1 MSAGAAAWDWRGKSQ
16 ISAIETNKDLLRIG
30 VSNLL
35 KKKLPDSEVVRSRFE
50 SRRRTRSKPQS
61 SSDRPLRRPSSGAN
75 NGSRRRERQPK
86 SKSPDLLPVPK
97 PKAPRTRPEANNRPP
112 ERRRN
117 KQPRR
122 GNKPPRKLSSLL
134 WLYGVRVL
142 ILAVGLGAIAGTLLS
157 VVDPSTQI
165 SEQNLEKETNQLQA
179 SIEPQP
185 SPVLP
190 LSQEITPLKTQLQ
203 VMLQQNPQL
212 QPGVFLVDLD
222 TGAYLNWEGSTT
234 FSAASTIKVPILVA
248 FFQDVDAGKIRLD
261 ETLTLTPE
269 TIATGSGDMQYQAI
283 GTQYTALETA
293 TKMITISDNSATN
306 MLIERLGGAIAL
318 NQRFQEWG
326 LTATAIR
333 NPLPD
338 IEGTNTTS
346 PEDLAKILARVNKGE
361 LISMRSRDRLLEIM
375 KQTENNTLLPQGL
388 GQGATIAHKTGYIG
402 SMLGDVGI
410 VDMPSGK
417 RYLVA
422 IMVSRPDND
431 PKAKEFIHA
440 ISRAAYQYFN
450 QPFSRPNITI
460 TPSHAPKSVTAR
472 NQNW

>member
-1 MSAGAAAWDWRGKSQ
+1 MSAGVAAWDWRGKSP
-16 ISAIETNKDLLRIG
+16 IAVIENDKDLLRVG

-50 SRRRTRSKPQS
+50 TRRRTRSKPQS
-61 SSDRPLRRPSSGAN
+61 GSDRASRRPNSGAN
-75 NGSRRRERQPK
+75 NNSRRRERQAK
-86 SKSPDLLPVPK
+86 SKSLSLLPVPQ
-97 PKAPRTRPEANNRPP
+97 PKAPRTRLQASNRPP
-112 ERRRN
+112 SR
-117 KQPRR
+117 P
-122 GNKPPRKLSSLL
+122 GNKPPRRVKKAPRKLSSLL
-134 WLYGVRVL
+134 WLYGVRLL
-142 ILAVGLGAIAGTLLS
+142 ILGVGLGAIAGTLLS
-157 VVDPSTQI
+157 VVDPSTRI
-165 SEQNLEKETNQLQA
+165 SEQNPENQTDELQA
-179 SIEPQP
+179 SINPQP
-185 SPVLP
+185 APVLP
-190 LSQEITPLKTQLQ
+190 LTQEIIPLKTQLQ
-203 VMLQQNPQL
+203 AMLQQNPQL

-222 TGAYLNWEGSTT
+222 TGAYLDWEGSTA

-261 ETLTLTPE
+261 ESLTLTPDA
-269 TIATGSGDMQYQAI
+269 IATGSGDLQYQAM

-326 LTATAIR
+326 LTATALR

-346 PEDLAKILARVNKGE
+346 PEDLANILARVNQGE
-361 LISMRSRDRLLEIM
+361 LLSMRSRDRLLEIM

-422 IMVSRPDND
+422 VMVSRPHND

-450 QPFSRPNITI
+450 QPFSTPNITI
-460 TPSHAPKSVTAR
+460 TPSQPQKSMTAR
-472 NQNW
+472 NQN